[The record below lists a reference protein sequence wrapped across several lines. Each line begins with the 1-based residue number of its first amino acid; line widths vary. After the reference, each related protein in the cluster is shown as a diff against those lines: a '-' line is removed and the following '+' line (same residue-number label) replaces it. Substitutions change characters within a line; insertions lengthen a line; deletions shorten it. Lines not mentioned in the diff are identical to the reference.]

1 MTEAAINFS
10 IIVPTYNR
18 PERLAGFLDRLTNLD
33 YPFESFEVV
42 IVDDGSE
49 PSLEPVADRYRDRL
63 RLIFLR
69 QDHGGVAKGRH
80 AGTLAARGRYLA
92 FTDDDCLPAPD
103 WLRRLERAMQSKPN
117 CAAGGQTMN
126 ALPKNAYS
134 SATQALIGYLYDN
147 FNADRER
154 AGFFAN
160 NNMAMPRNLYHQ
172 IGGLDTS
179 WPMCGEDRDLCARWL
194 DHGYPMVYVPEAI
207 VYHRH
212 DLNLKRF
219 WRQHFNYGR
228 GAYRFHK
235 TCAGRRRS
243 KLKVEPLTFYLK
255 LPLAAFNN
263 GNGKGLRRFQIA
275 TLLVFSQLANTA
287 GFVAERIKPKQQVS
301 A

>member
-1 MTEAAINFS
+1 MHKEMIEFS

-18 PERLAGFLDRLTNLD
+18 PDRLRGFLERLTQLN
-33 YPFESFEVV
+33 YPRELFEVIV
-42 IVDDGSE
+42 IDDGSE
-49 PSLEPVADRYRDRL
+49 PSLEPVVDGFRDRL
-63 RLIFLR
+63 NLVFQR

-80 AGTLAARGRYLA
+80 AGAIVARGNFLA

-103 WLRRLERAMQSKPN
+103 WLRMLEKALRSTPN
-117 CAAGGQTMN
+117 CAAGGLTLN

-134 SATQALIGYLYDN
+134 SATQALISYLYKH
-147 FNADRER
+147 FNADKQR

-160 NNMAMPRNLYHQ
+160 NNMAMPRGPYLE

-194 DHGYPMVYVPEAI
+194 DHGYPMTYVPEAV
-207 VYHRH
+207 VYHAH
-212 DLNLKRF
+212 DLTLARF

-235 TCAGRRRS
+235 TCANRRKS
-243 KLKVEPLTFYLK
+243 QFKVERLSFYLK
-255 LPLAAFNN
+255 LPFAAFAEAR
-263 GNGKGLRRFQIA
+263 GMRAFQIA
-275 TLLVFSQLANTA
+275 GLLLFSQLANTA
-287 GFVAERIKPKQQVS
+287 GFVTERIKPKQRAS